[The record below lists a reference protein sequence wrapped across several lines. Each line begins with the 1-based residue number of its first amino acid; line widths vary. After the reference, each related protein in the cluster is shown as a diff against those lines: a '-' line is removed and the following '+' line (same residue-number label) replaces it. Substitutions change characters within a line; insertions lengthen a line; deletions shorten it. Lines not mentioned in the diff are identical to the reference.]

1 MKTFVVIGLGR
12 FGTTIARQLSVLGNE
27 VIAIDRD
34 EARVNAIADD
44 VTHAVAADIRDE
56 DILRRIGVQECDC
69 AIVSF
74 ASSLQDNILVTLLL
88 KELGVKRVI
97 AKACSDMHVR
107 VLQKVGADQIV
118 FPEYDMGARLAR
130 ILSSGRMI
138 DYVDIGGEYKVAEI
152 RCPSSWSGKN
162 LRQLSLRSRYSI
174 NVLLIKTGDG
184 GEKLINPGADYEVRT
199 DDVMVVMGLD
209 KDIAEISD
217 EK

>member
-12 FGTTIARQLSVLGNE
+12 FGTAIARQLSVLGNE

-34 EARVNAIADD
+34 ESRVNAIADD

-107 VLQKVGADQIV
+107 VLQK
-118 FPEYDMGARLAR
+118 
-130 ILSSGRMI
+130 
-138 DYVDIGGEYKVAEI
+138 
-152 RCPSSWSGKN
+152 
-162 LRQLSLRSRYSI
+162 LSLI
-174 NVLLIKTGDG
+174 HI
-184 GEKLINPGADYEVRT
+184 
-199 DDVMVVMGLD
+199 
-209 KDIAEISD
+209 
-217 EK
+217 